1 VVSYAFCQRI
11 LANCARNPNGFQM
24 AAFRKISVS
33 TGIFWVEVP
42 AADIRILCGCPV
54 DSVKHL
60 LRRGLIVTT
69 EVNGVECETGPN
81 AILLSD
87 LAIQN
92 GIACSHSEF
101 PVLQMLYRQGL
112 IVPGHPCNTGLRPL
126 LIGSRG
132 QVQAQMEYLFR
143 GNYGLASRE
152 ELIEAGV
159 APTQAEELMRMKRAF
174 AFGRIMPTEEL
185 VQPAFVG
192 RDPVELRNGV
202 MIRRL
207 RTNVFELAYRDERVE
222 VDLNLGPGEV
232 YECPYT
238 LDKHLLARDYFSVVH
253 TGEGDG
259 WDMNRPTMGSIVLF
273 QGRVY
278 LVDAGPNVDYALT
291 ALGIGV
297 NEIDGIFHTH
307 CHDDHL
313 AGLTALIR
321 GDRRIAYHAVPMVRA
336 SVIKKLSKVMRIPES
351 EFGQLFDV
359 RDLKLDEWNDIEGLE
374 VKPVLS
380 PHPVETT
387 VLNFR
392 AMWEGGYRSYAHLAD
407 IASSEVLRKMIVP
420 EGAADGVSEALY
432 AKTMSD
438 YAQRADVK
446 KIDIGG
452 GMIHGVAQDF
462 RGDPSGKLILAHTAR
477 RLTEDERAIG
487 SGAPFGTVDVLI
499 EGTSDSLRRR
509 AFEYLRSYFSD
520 APLHRIRHLMNG
532 RILVFNP
539 EVLLFKEQAP
549 VDAVYLVLSGSAE
562 LLHTGAR
569 GSSLVSSGS
578 LLGETPALL
587 GTAATETCRAVS
599 FVQALRLP
607 RDLYLDFVT
616 RGAMHLDL
624 VESREK
630 LDFLRRN
637 WLFSDGVSCVT
648 LSKLIRSAEAAVF
661 NKDRI
666 IPAPAEELLVMRSG
680 EALLTTPSGYTEKVR
695 SGSYVG
701 ATAISGDEST
711 GAQVH
716 FLGLSEAYRF
726 PLDTIAN
733 VPVVR
738 WKLLETH
745 RRRYID
751 N

>member
-1 VVSYAFCQRI
+1 MS
-11 LANCARNPNGFQM
+11 
-24 AAFRKISVS
+24 AFRKISVS
-33 TGIFWVEVP
+33 TGMFWLEVP
-42 AADIRILCGCPV
+42 AADIRILCACPV
-54 DSVKHL
+54 DAVKHL
-60 LRRGLIVTT
+60 LRRGLILPT
-69 EVNGVECETGPN
+69 EVHGVECETGPN

-92 GIACSHSEF
+92 GRTCNQAEF
-101 PVLQMLYRQGL
+101 PVLQMLYKQGM
-112 IVPGHPCNTGLRPL
+112 IVPNHPGNTGLRPL
-126 LIGSRG
+126 IMGSRG

-152 ELIEAGV
+152 ELLDAGV
-159 APTQAEELMRMKRAF
+159 APAQADELMRMKLAF

-185 VQPAFVG
+185 VEPLFVG
-192 RDPVELRNGV
+192 RDPVEIRNGAT
-202 MIRRL
+202 IRRL
-207 RTNVFELAYRDERVE
+207 RTNVFEIAYQDERVE
-222 VDLNLGPGEV
+222 VDLNLGPGET

-238 LDKHLLARDYFSVVH
+238 LDMHLLARDYFAVVH
-253 TGEGDG
+253 TGDGDG
-259 WDMNRPTMGSIVLF
+259 WDMNRPTMGSIVLY

-278 LVDAGPNVDYALT
+278 LVDAGPNIDYALT
-291 ALGIGV
+291 ALGISV

-313 AGLTALIR
+313 AGLTTLIR
-321 GDRRIAYHAVPMVRA
+321 GDRRIAYYAVPMVRA

-374 VKPVLS
+374 VKPILS

-387 VLNFR
+387 IFYFR
-392 AMWEGGYRSYAHLAD
+392 VMWEGGYRSYAHLAD
-407 IASSEVLRKMIVP
+407 IASAEVLQKMIAP
-420 EGAADGVSEALY
+420 ENAAAGISAALFEKTVDAY
-432 AKTMSD
+432 AH
-438 YAQRADVK
+438 RADVK

-509 AFEYLRSYFSD
+509 AFEYLRSYFPEV
-520 APLHRIRHLMNG
+520 PLHRIRHLMNG
-532 RILVFNP
+532 RILLFNP
-539 EVLLFKEQAP
+539 EVLLFKEQRP
-549 VDAVYLVLSGSAE
+549 LDAVYLILSGTAE
-562 LLHTGAR
+562 LLRTGVR

-578 LLGETPALL
+578 MLGETPALL
-587 GTAATETCRAVS
+587 GTAASETCRAVS

-616 RGAMHLDL
+616 RGEMQLDL

-630 LDFLRRN
+630 LDFLRGN
-637 WLFSDGVSCVT
+637 WLFADGVSCVT
-648 LSKLIRSAEAAVF
+648 LSRLIRSVESALF
-661 NKDRI
+661 TKDRVI
-666 IPAPAEELLVMRSG
+666 LPPADELLVMRSG
-680 EALLTTPSGYTEKVR
+680 EALLATPSGYAENLF
-695 SGSYVG
+695 SGSHLG
-701 ATAISGDEST
+701 ATAISGEEPKGT
-711 GAQVH
+711 QVR

-733 VPVVR
+733 IPVVR

-745 RRRYID
+745 RRRYVD

>member
-1 VVSYAFCQRI
+1 MSA
-11 LANCARNPNGFQM
+11 L
-24 AAFRKISVS
+24 RKISVS

-60 LRRGLIVTT
+60 LRRGLIVST

-92 GIACSHSEF
+92 GRACSRSEF
-101 PVLQMLYRQGL
+101 PVLQMLYKQGL
-112 IVPGHPCNTGLRPL
+112 IVPGHPSNTGQRPL
-126 LIGSRG
+126 LIGSRS

-152 ELIEAGV
+152 ELIEAEV
-159 APTQAEELMRMKRAF
+159 APAQADEIMRMKLAF

-185 VQPAFVG
+185 IDPLFVA
-192 RDPVELRNGV
+192 RDAVEIRAGV
-202 MIRRL
+202 TIRRM
-207 RTNVFELAYRDERVE
+207 RTNVFEFAYQGERVE

-238 LDKHLLARDYFSVVH
+238 LDKHLLARDYFSVAH
-253 TGEGDG
+253 TGDGDG
-259 WDMNRPTMGSIVLF
+259 WDMNRPTMGSILLF

-278 LVDAGPNVDYALT
+278 LVDAGPNIDYALT

-313 AGLTALIR
+313 AGLTTLIR
-321 GDRRIAYHAVPMVRA
+321 GDRRIAYYAVPMVRA
-336 SVIKKLSKVMRIPES
+336 SVIKKLSMVMRIPES
-351 EFGQLFDV
+351 EFGKLFDV
-359 RDLKLDEWNDIEGLE
+359 RNLTLDEWNDIEGLE
-374 VKPVLS
+374 VKPILS

-387 VLNFR
+387 ILYFRVL
-392 AMWEGGYRSYAHLAD
+392 WEGGYRSYAHLAD
-407 IASSEVLRKMIVP
+407 IASLDVLRKMITP
-420 EGAADGVSEALY
+420 EIATAGVSEALFDRTVSAY
-432 AKTMSD
+432 AHK
-438 YAQRADVK
+438 ADVK

-452 GMIHGVAQDF
+452 GMIHGVAVDF
-462 RGDPSGKLILAHTAR
+462 RADTSGKLILAHTAR

-499 EGTSDSLRRR
+499 EGTSDALRRR
-509 AFEYLRSYFSD
+509 AFEYLRSYFPD

-532 RILVFNP
+532 GILVFNP
-539 EVLLFKEQAP
+539 EVLLFKEQAQL
-549 VDAVYLVLSGSAE
+549 DAVYLILSGEAE
-562 LLHTGAR
+562 LLRTGVR
-569 GSSLVSSGS
+569 GSSRVSAGS
-578 LLGETPALL
+578 IVGEAPALH
-587 GTAATETCRAVS
+587 GTAATETCRAIS
-599 FVQALRLP
+599 FVQVLRLP

-616 RGAMHLDL
+616 RGAMRLEL

-630 LDFLRRN
+630 LDFLREN
-637 WLFSDGVSCVT
+637 WLFADGVSCVT
-648 LSKLIRSAEAAVF
+648 LSRLIRSAESAVF

-666 IPAPAEELLVMRSG
+666 IPLPADELLVLRSG
-680 EALLTTPSGYTEKVR
+680 KAEIATPSGYVETL
-695 SGSYVG
+695 G
-701 ATAISGDEST
+701 AGGFAGASAISQDESK
-711 GAQVH
+711 GAQLR
-716 FLGLSEAYRF
+716 FLALSEAYRF

-733 VPVVR
+733 IPVVR
-738 WKLLETH
+738 WKLLETL
-745 RRRYID
+745 RRRYVD

>member
-1 VVSYAFCQRI
+1 MSAI
-11 LANCARNPNGFQM
+11 
-24 AAFRKISVS
+24 RKISIG
-33 TGIFWVEVP
+33 TGIYWLEVP

-60 LRRGLIVTT
+60 LRRGLIVST

-92 GIACSHSEF
+92 GRACNQAEF
-101 PVLQMLYRQGL
+101 PVLQMLYKQGL
-112 IVPGHPCNTGLRPL
+112 IVPNHPGNTGLRPL

-143 GNYGLASRE
+143 GNYGLASRD

-159 APTQAEELMRMKRAF
+159 TPVQADELMRMKLAF

-185 VQPAFVG
+185 VEPLFVG
-192 RDPVELRNGV
+192 RDPVEIRNGV
-202 MIRRL
+202 TIRRL
-207 RTNVFELAYRDERVE
+207 RTNVFEIAYLGERVE
-222 VDLNLGPGEV
+222 VDLNLGPGET

-238 LDKHLLARDYFSVVH
+238 LDKHLLARDYFAVVH
-253 TGEGDG
+253 TGDGDG

-278 LVDAGPNVDYALT
+278 LVDAGPNIDYALT
-291 ALGIGV
+291 ALGISV

-313 AGLTALIR
+313 AGLTTLIR
-321 GDRRIAYHAVPMVRA
+321 GDRRIAYYAVPMVRA

-359 RDLKLDEWNDIEGLE
+359 RDLVLDEWNDIEGLE
-374 VKPVLS
+374 VRPILS

-387 VLNFR
+387 IFYFRVL
-392 AMWEGGYRSYAHLAD
+392 WEGGYRSYAHLAD
-407 IASSEVLRKMIVP
+407 IASAEVLRNMIAP
-420 EGAADGVSEALY
+420 GNATAGISEALFE
-432 AKTMSD
+432 KTVSN
-438 YAQRADVK
+438 YAQKADVK

-499 EGTSDSLRRR
+499 EGASDSLRRR
-509 AFEYLRSYFSD
+509 AFEYLRSYFPD

-539 EVLLFKEQAP
+539 EVLLFKEQQAL
-549 VDAVYLVLSGSAE
+549 DAVYLILSGTAE
-562 LLHTGAR
+562 LLRTGVR
-569 GSSLVSSGS
+569 GSNLVSSGS
-578 LLGETPALL
+578 ILGETPALL
-587 GTAATETCRAVS
+587 GTAAMETCRAVS
-599 FVQALRLP
+599 FVQVLRLP

-616 RGAMHLDL
+616 GGAMQLDL

-630 LDFLRRN
+630 LDFLRGN
-637 WLFSDGVSCVT
+637 WLFADGVSCVT
-648 LSKLIRSAEAAVF
+648 LNRLIRSAQSALF

-666 IPAPAEELLVMRSG
+666 ILPPADELLVIRSG
-680 EALLTTPSGYTEKVR
+680 EALLTTPSGYAESFG
-695 SGSYVG
+695 SGSHVG
-701 ATAISGDEST
+701 ATAISGDESKGT
-711 GAQVH
+711 QVR

-726 PLDTIAN
+726 PLNTIAN
-733 VPVVR
+733 IPIVR

-745 RRRYID
+745 RRRYVD